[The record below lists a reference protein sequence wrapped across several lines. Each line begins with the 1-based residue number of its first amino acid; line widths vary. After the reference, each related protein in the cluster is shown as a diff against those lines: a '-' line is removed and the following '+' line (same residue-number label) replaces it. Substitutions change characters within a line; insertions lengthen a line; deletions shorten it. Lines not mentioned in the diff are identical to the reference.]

1 VTKKRKKSKKPKKRF
16 SSDGKLMVCPTC
28 KGEGERLFPDPPDEP
43 VDVTEYKHRLPGGA
57 IVICPRCRGIG
68 TVWNYPK

>member
-1 VTKKRKKSKKPKKRF
+1 
-16 SSDGKLMVCPTC
+16 MVCPTC